1 MSDFRKL
8 DPTTGPIS
16 FGDTW
21 GMSAVETVAR
31 TLHAEHAKYLEGTA
45 PFERCPNR
53 ATELRIAAD
62 ILAALGLA

>member
-1 MSDFRKL
+1 MLREK
-8 DPTTGPIS
+8 
-16 FGDTW
+16 
-21 GMSAVETVAR
+21 VAR
-31 TLHAEHAKYLEGTA
+31 VLHAEHAKYIEGTA